1 MEFNEV
7 LNPTEFVKY
16 MGDKEILEDLKQNI
30 KKAVSTFVSSEPE
43 IVSTFGNPGET
54 NVKLF
59 IKYEDNSWEDFD
71 KIKSALNKLLL
82 NQVEYQNLVM
92 DMFKNNELAISTD
105 GIDKKDL
112 EDRTK
117 TAVLLDDPREVNT
130 KDDSGNKV
138 YTLSLNL
145 TLKNPNYK
153 EPVQETTTASLTPE
167 N

>member
-1 MEFNEV
+1 M
-7 LNPTEFVKY
+7 T
-16 MGDKEILEDLKQNI
+16 
-30 KKAVSTFVSSEPE
+30 
-43 IVSTFGNPGET
+43 
-54 NVKLF
+54 
-59 IKYEDNSWEDFD
+59 KYEDNSWEDFD
-71 KIKSALNKLLL
+71 KVKSALNKLLL

-117 TAVLLDDPREVNT
+117 TAVLLDDPREVDT

-153 EPVQETTTASLTPE
+153 EPVQETTTSLTPE